1 MLTVS
6 QGVMNSLASSAE
18 RDRKA
23 RFLKWIAS
31 LSGTVGAIPL
41 DHAAMAFDATLPEAG
56 RAEIDTEARLFDYV
70 LARLLMP
77 DMNGLQYVLA
87 LDVVFSDLP
96 PVERVRQ
103 LIQIC
108 EQYRG

>member
-6 QGVMNSLASSAE
+6 QDVMTSLASSAD

-23 RFLKWIAS
+23 RFLSWIAS
-31 LSGTVGAIPL
+31 LSPTVGAIPPEQ
-41 DHAAMAFDATLPEAG
+41 AAMAFDATLPEAA

-70 LARLLMP
+70 LARLMMP
-77 DMNGLQYVLA
+77 DMNGMQYILT
-87 LDVVFSDLP
+87 LDVCFSDLP
-96 PVERVRQ
+96 ADERVRQ
-103 LIQIC
+103 LIQIS